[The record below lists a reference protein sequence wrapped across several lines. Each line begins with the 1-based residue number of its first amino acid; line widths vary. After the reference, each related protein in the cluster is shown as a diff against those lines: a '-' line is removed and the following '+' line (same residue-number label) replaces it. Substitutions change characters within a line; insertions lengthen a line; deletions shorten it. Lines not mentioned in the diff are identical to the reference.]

1 MLYWYPMV
9 TFLHMYLCAIY
20 AYVSLAIPAQM
31 FSASHSLACL

>member
-20 AYVSLAIPAQM
+20 AYVLAIPAQT